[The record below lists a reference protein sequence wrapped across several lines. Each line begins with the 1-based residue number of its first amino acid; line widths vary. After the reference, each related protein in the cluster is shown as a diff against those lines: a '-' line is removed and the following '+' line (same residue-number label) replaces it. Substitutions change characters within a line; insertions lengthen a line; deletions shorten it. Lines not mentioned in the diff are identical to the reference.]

1 MKTVAFVGNPN
12 AGKTAWINALSDAG
26 FEVGNWPGV
35 TVERKQAQVEWDK
48 EAITLIDL
56 PGIYDLQK
64 TNNEEQ
70 ITQDFLGIPA
80 NRLSDQRPGRD
91 AFTAGAAA
99 DAEIKDA
106 ADSDD
111 SDF

>member
-1 MKTVAFVGNPN
+1 M
-12 AGKTAWINALSDAG
+12 
-26 FEVGNWPGV
+26 
-35 TVERKQAQVEWDK
+35 ERKQAQVEWNK

-70 ITQDFLGIPA
+70 ITQDFLESQPIDCLINVLDA
-80 NRLSDQRPGRD
+80 THLQRALRL
-91 AFTAGAAA
+91 TLKL
-99 DAEIKDA
+99 KDA

>member
-1 MKTVAFVGNPN
+1 MSGNPN

-70 ITQDFLGIPA
+70 ITQDFRESQPIDCLIKE
-80 NRLSDQRPGRD
+80 RPGRD

-99 DAEIKDA
+99 DAEIEDA
-106 ADSDD
+106 GYSDD

>member
-35 TVERKQAQVEWDK
+35 TVERKQAQVEWNK
-48 EAITLIDL
+48 EATSLIDL
-56 PGIYDLQK
+56 PVFMIYRK
-64 TNNEEQ
+64 PTTRTNHPG
-70 ITQDFLGIPA
+70 LSRIPA
-80 NRLSDQRPGRD
+80 NRLPDQRPGRD

>member
-70 ITQDFLGIPA
+70 ITQDFLESQPIDCLI
-80 NRLSDQRPGRD
+80 NVCL
-91 AFTAGAAA
+91 
-99 DAEIKDA
+99 
-106 ADSDD
+106 
-111 SDF
+111 